1 MRLDQRGRLPVHLPR
16 FRGLRLLTESAL
28 LRVLLPAVALG
39 VLLGAIARSPEGVGW
54 IFALL
59 VLSAA
64 GAAIAQ
70 QTLP

>member
-1 MRLDQRGRLPVHLPR
+1 MHLPR
-16 FRGLRLLTESAL
+16 SRRSCLLNKQALPSILLASVGLGAL
-28 LRVLLPAVALG
+28 IG
-39 VLLGAIARSPEGVGW
+39 VLTRGAEGVGW

-64 GAAIAQ
+64 VTAIAQ

>member
-1 MRLDQRGRLPVHLPR
+1 M
-16 FRGLRLLTESAL
+16 LRRQAPLSI
-28 LRVLLPAVALG
+28 LPAAVG
-39 VLLGAIARSPEGVGW
+39 LGALIGVFTRGPEGVGW

-64 GAAIAQ
+64 VTAIAQ